1 MQEVANP
8 KPYGK
13 KNGFYHDYT
22 NISDFPAGG
31 SKNETVPPNHEGSKP
46 AVSSHRSHRN
56 YTVAVGKRIG
66 VYRINENYNKTE
78 PNLDLTEEYGDGAAT
93 KLTEFDKLDK
103 QKSLVSISTVSSG
116 TTETVR
122 TSSSFNNFS
131 SSVSTKRNTTTQRVE
146 VNGDSFLQVFFRCFL
161 LNSFEQV
168 NFEKIWKN
176 KGDSKLKFT
185 FKTVP
190 SEKNLKF
197 DLC

>member
-146 VNGDSFLQVFFRCFL
+146 VNGDSFLQRPQVDYKDRYVEGYFHILVIVDATFL
-161 LNSFEQV
+161 LITCLAFFVVLRNAEH
-168 NFEKIWKN
+168 
-176 KGDSKLKFT
+176 
-185 FKTVP
+185 
-190 SEKNLKF
+190 
-197 DLC
+197 